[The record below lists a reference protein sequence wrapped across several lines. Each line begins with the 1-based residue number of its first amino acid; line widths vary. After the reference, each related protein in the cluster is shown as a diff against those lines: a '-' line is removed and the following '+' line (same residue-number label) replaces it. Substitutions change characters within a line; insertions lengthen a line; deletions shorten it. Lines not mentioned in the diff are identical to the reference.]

1 MAKPKKESPVKT
13 WRPAPPEWIETFA
26 KGTAGIPGGEQRKM
40 FGYPALFANGNMAAG
55 LHGSGLVLRLPDAER
70 EALLRLPGAHPF
82 EPMPG
87 RVMREY
93 VVAPAAFVKKP
104 SEVSA
109 WLRKAF
115 AYASTLEPKT
125 RARKKQGGRRAD

>member
-1 MAKPKKESPVKT
+1 
-13 WRPAPPEWIETFA
+13 
-26 KGTAGIPGGEQRKM
+26 M
-40 FGYPALFANGNMAAG
+40 FGYPALFSNGNMAAG

-70 EALLRLPGAHPF
+70 EALLRLPGARPF

-93 VVAPAAFVKKP
+93 AVAPPAFAKKP

-115 AYASTLEPKT
+115 AYASSLEPK
-125 RARKKQGGRRAD
+125 RSARKKSQSRRAD